1 MGCGNLIY
9 DIPVIAYLANM
20 VAKLP
25 PFSLNCAK
33 HHLPDVAASVRIILS
48 YLGHESQGLLPK
60 IRFGIDWQHDHLT
73 GPKIYSIGF
82 YSNERFLGD
91 LESSPNFV
99 FNFERPH
106 ITYPIS
112 NPFPKHSLPAPCT
125 SCCPSAFAT
134 ESLRRNPTQCCRFL
148 SARSSVAGVK
158 H

>member
-1 MGCGNLIY
+1 MGCGNLIH

-48 YLGHESQGLLPK
+48 YLGHESQELLPK

-82 YSNERFLGD
+82 YSYERFWGD
-91 LESSPNFV
+91 LESSPNLFLILNV
-99 FNFERPH
+99 L
-106 ITYPIS
+106 IS
-112 NPFPKHSLPAPCT
+112 HFHPFPKHSRPTPWT
-125 SCCPSAFAT
+125 SCCPSPFAT